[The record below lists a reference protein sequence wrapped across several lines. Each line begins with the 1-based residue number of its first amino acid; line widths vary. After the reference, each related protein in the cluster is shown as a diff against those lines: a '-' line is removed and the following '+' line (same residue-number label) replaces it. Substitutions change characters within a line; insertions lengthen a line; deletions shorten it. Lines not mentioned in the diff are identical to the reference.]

1 MAFNAGR
8 GKIKTKQVSN
18 SNNNR
23 KWATDLL
30 LEVTEIVAGPKNTG
44 YIQGVN
50 DNGTIFRVHISDEH
64 YAREEEN
71 FQRRLKDG
79 SIKDYKFAGHNIDE
93 DMKNELTP
101 KKGKTRKIM
110 ATQAYYQVQKTIDGE
125 KINFFEARY
134 IENIPQISKLKRG
147 IISAVTGYFDR
158 EKEAFKINTLGCWNE
173 KAIKISDTEKLEELA
188 KDIDNCLEAIE
199 NEDFSKLLKGIMF
212 ATAIVNPDA
221 KDVKSDQDDKKTGP
235 RPLKWVNCSNKF
247 DYVPKYI
254 DEETQEEFEGFN
266 ITGEFLLEQSKQY
279 AEYIEQ
285 HEELHKKY
293 PDAEFVPHV
302 IYFDR
307 YPFSNFVNSFTEKQ
321 TGSPLYQMLLATTG
335 LGVGEEDKINGLFGG
350 IMYFYIS
357 PDKLE
362 DGEHIV
368 KNWINRLYSN
378 VYKTNILEYIRP
390 DIFDAETDE
399 EHRKLNMASVDTEMA
414 TVFYNKD
421 STLSDKMLDKPEEA
435 DAYHDEEPENDS
447 NNGFESEQP
456 SQSKQEAAAPATVDD
471 VDDDIPF

>member
-1 MAFNAGR
+1 
-8 GKIKTKQVSN
+8 
-18 SNNNR
+18 
-23 KWATDLL
+23 
-30 LEVTEIVAGPKNTG
+30 
-44 YIQGVN
+44 
-50 DNGTIFRVHISDEH
+50 
-64 YAREEEN
+64 
-71 FQRRLKDG
+71 
-79 SIKDYKFAGHNIDE
+79 
-93 DMKNELTP
+93 
-101 KKGKTRKIM
+101 
-110 ATQAYYQVQKTIDGE
+110 
-125 KINFFEARY
+125 
-134 IENIPQISKLKRG
+134 
-147 IISAVTGYFDR
+147 
-158 EKEAFKINTLGCWNE
+158 
-173 KAIKISDTEKLEELA
+173 
-188 KDIDNCLEAIE
+188 
-199 NEDFSKLLKGIMF
+199 
-212 ATAIVNPDA
+212 
-221 KDVKSDQDDKKTGP
+221 
-235 RPLKWVNCSNKF
+235 
-247 DYVPKYI
+247 
-254 DEETQEEFEGFN
+254 
-266 ITGEFLLEQSKQY
+266 
-279 AEYIEQ
+279 
-285 HEELHKKY
+285 
-293 PDAEFVPHV
+293 
-302 IYFDR
+302 
-307 YPFSNFVNSFTEKQ
+307 
-321 TGSPLYQMLLATTG
+321 MLLATTG